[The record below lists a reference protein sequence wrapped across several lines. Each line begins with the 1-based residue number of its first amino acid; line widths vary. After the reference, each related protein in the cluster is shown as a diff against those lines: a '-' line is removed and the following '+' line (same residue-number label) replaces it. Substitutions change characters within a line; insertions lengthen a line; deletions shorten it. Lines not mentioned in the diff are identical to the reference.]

1 MKRKKKE
8 KDKPGAQ
15 SPALKTTSIIIIEVF
30 SGSSINEDAINE
42 DATMEIKIIVYFH
55 RQGFTRLES
64 FVYHDECTNPEALTT
79 GVLDKS
85 VCFVSYICCM

>member
-1 MKRKKKE
+1 MKRKRKE

-30 SGSSINEDAINE
+30 SGSSINE
-42 DATMEIKIIVYFH
+42 ATMEIKIIVYFH

-64 FVYHDECTNPEALTT
+64 FVYQDECTNPEALTI